1 MPKRI
6 ENIPEQLLT
15 EAGRQIA
22 DRGYGKTT
30 IRSVAGACGIA
41 AGTVYNYFS
50 SKEEMIAAYVA
61 RDWRQSLAAMEAGSR
76 DSPEACLRTIYE
88 ELSAFTRKHAALFS
102 DPEAAKAAA
111 GVLVSRHLQLREQLA
126 SFIAPFAP
134 SPDGFKADFL
144 AEALLTW
151 TVSGVPFGRIYEM
164 MEKLIAK
171 EGEPT

>member
-22 DRGYGKTT
+22 DLGYGKTT

-61 RDWRQSLAAMEAGSR
+61 RDWR

-126 SFIAPFAP
+126 AFIAPFAP